1 VVEVNGCDSRRSAGG
16 RWKFGRNF
24 DGWEPARR
32 CLNFAVAKCNAAPE
46 PESRHAFVAKE
57 QAETEM
63 GITQEVARFVR
74 STRYRDI
81 PHSVVQLARGFILD
95 GLGVALAGST
105 DECARIVQ
113 TQIRQLD
120 GRKQSMVL
128 GTSRSAPTPKAA
140 LANGVAGHAM
150 DYDDTQLSTSKEA
163 VYGLLTHPTTPVLA
177 AALAVGE
184 KENISGREFVLAYVL
199 GVEVECRIADAIH
212 PRHYQSGFHSTATMG
227 GLGAAMAVGKI
238 LRCNEAQLL
247 RTLGIAASMASGL
260 RENFGTMTKPLH
272 AGRAAENGVTAAL
285 LARDGFTAATNI
297 LEARRGFFNAMAG
310 GYDENKIRGRF
321 GSPYFMMEPG
331 ISIKPYPSGS
341 LSHPAQDLIL
351 DMAREH
357 DLRAADIAAIEVGT
371 NSNVPNALIYPMP
384 KTALEGKFSIPF
396 CMAIAVLERKAG
408 IAQFQDRKVRD
419 KKVIEL
425 MKRVTLYVDDELEKL
440 GYDQVRS
447 RVRVRLRSGKVIEGR
462 YDVAR
467 GHPEKPMSWAELGDK
482 FRDCAAL
489 ALPARNIEVAIE
501 LIARIDTLANLRPLL
516 RALGGARPKSV
527 ARTARKKAGS
537 KRWNRTHKG

>member
-1 VVEVNGCDSRRSAGG
+1 MGV
-16 RWKFGRNF
+16 
-24 DGWEPARR
+24 
-32 CLNFAVAKCNAAPE
+32 
-46 PESRHAFVAKE
+46 
-57 QAETEM
+57 TE
-63 GITQEVARFVR
+63 EVANYVSR
-74 STRYRDI
+74 TRYRDI
-81 PHSVVQLARGFILD
+81 PADFVQLARGFILD

-105 DECARIVQ
+105 DECSRIVQ
-113 TQIRQLD
+113 NQIRRT
-120 GRKQSMVL
+120 GERGEATIL
-128 GTSRSAPTPKAA
+128 GTNMAAGAAKAA

-177 AALAVGE
+177 AALAMGE
-184 KENISGREFVLAYVL
+184 RENISGQDFVLAYML

-227 GLGAAMAVGKI
+227 GLGAAMAAGKL
-238 LRCNEAQLL
+238 LRLKQDGLL
-247 RTLGIAASMASGL
+247 RTLGIVASMASGL

-272 AGRAAENGVTAAL
+272 AGRAAENGVNAAL

-310 GYDENKIRGRF
+310 GFDESKISGRL
-321 GSPYFMMEPG
+321 GKPYFMKEPG

-351 DMAREH
+351 DLVAEH
-357 DLRAADIAAIEVGT
+357 DIRAAAIERIEVGT

-384 KTALEGKFSIPF
+384 TNALEGKFSIPF

-419 KKVIEL
+419 KRVVEL
-425 MKRVTLYVDDELEKL
+425 MKRVTLYVDEELEKL

-447 RVRVRLRSGKVIEGR
+447 RVRIGLKDGRTIEGR

-467 GHPEKPMSWAELGDK
+467 GHPEKPMSWDELARK

-489 ALPARNIEVAIE
+489 VLPEEKADRIIE
-501 LIARIDTLANLRPLL
+501 LAAGIERLKNLKPLIDALSVGR
-516 RALGGARPKSV
+516 RASS
-527 ARTARKKAGS
+527 KKRAGNPGKPS
-537 KRWNRTHKG
+537 SRRRV